1 VSEYDDLIDKLGA
14 EPLESTGKPAS
25 EEAIAEAKR
34 IAEEATRQRASK
46 AGIPELPEVIGD
58 AVDLE
63 DEEPPA
69 GSEPAFIIER
79 NKFGPG
85 AHGVYV
91 SNGTPVGVWLHE
103 QHPDLDGGQ
112 VAELLIYMGLD
123 GELAARYGRNRDLA
137 RKAAG
142 QLGEMPAVQ
151 NFATAEQ
158 EFEERKEAY
167 RDAFV
172 KAQRKKS

>member
-1 VSEYDDLIDKLGA
+1 MSEYDDLIDKLGA

-34 IAEEATRQRASK
+34 IAAEATKQRATK
-46 AGIPELPEVIGD
+46 AGVPELPEALGDVI
-58 AVDLE
+58 DLG
-63 DEEPPA
+63 DEEPPEEA
-69 GSEPAFIIER
+69 TPAFLVQR

-91 SNGTPVGVWLHE
+91 SDGTPVGVWLHE

-112 VAELLIYMGLD
+112 VAEMLIYMGLD